1 MQALPAFVESRRIGQ
16 ATVTIISEGSL
27 LWAPEFQ
34 VADAEWRRA
43 LPEATARGEIWL
55 GINVAHVQIDDASLL
70 IDPGF
75 DDPTAQRAE
84 PSAWPDLTRSPGLA
98 AGLASIG
105 VRPEQIT
112 HVLITHTHDDHFAG
126 VTVERDGERVA
137 RFPRARHLVGRRD
150 WDDNPNR
157 TQPGSALTIHLGT
170 LERLRLLEVVDRECE
185 VVPGVTLIPT
195 PGESPGHAMARVHS
209 VGESFYYVG
218 DLFHHPCEVEHLDW
232 VSPGRDRAAVRASRE
247 RLIAAAVAERAIV
260 VFTHARFPAWG
271 HIRPAGAGY
280 RWERA

>member
-1 MQALPAFVESRRIGQ
+1 MQTLPAFVASRRIGQ

-43 LPEATARGEIWL
+43 LPEATARGAIWL
-55 GINVAHVQIDDASLL
+55 GINVAHVQMDEAALL

-75 DDPTAQRAE
+75 DDPSAQRAG
-84 PSAWPDLTRSPGLA
+84 PPAWPALTRSPGLA

-105 VRPEQIT
+105 VRPAQIT

-126 VTVERDGERVA
+126 VTVERDGARVA

-150 WDDNPNR
+150 WADNPNR

-170 LERLRLLEVVDRECE
+170 LERLGLLTVVDRECE

-271 HIRPAGAGY
+271 HIRPAGAGC